1 MKFIKKVPFDDAF
14 DLSFLVFNSRSLF
27 SKTNFSIRIVHAISS
42 SNAICGARACA
53 AISLC
58 LRVPGS
64 TKTVSGSSTCQ
75 FNWSTITIEFDHK
88 K

>member
-1 MKFIKKVPFDDAF
+1 MMHLICLFWCSTADLYLAKPISRFALPSAHRMPF
-14 DLSFLVFNSRSLF
+14 
-27 SKTNFSIRIVHAISS
+27 
-42 SNAICGARACA
+42 GARACA

-64 TKTVSGSSTCQ
+64 TKTVSGSTCQ